1 MAWVDGVDYSTG
13 QLISATIW
21 NNYLGAGNNID
32 LTAPGVVTTKGDVVA
47 ATADNT
53 IARIAVGANDT
64 VLTADSSESAG
75 VKWAAAASGGLTAA
89 SQWRLTSD
97 FTGDAAPISSN
108 LEEVDAP
115 TAFGV
120 LGSSMTVSSGAFTF
134 PSTGYWY
141 VNFMT
146 TFYYNSTTTY
156 TDNQIYVTPDG
167 GSNWNIAT
175 YGRSGI
181 YGGSGQQY
189 ANVFSDFI
197 IDVDSTTNDK
207 VRFHTKVQD
216 NSTTTKGNT
225 DYNYTSMTFLRLADT

>member
-53 IARIAVGANDT
+53 LARIALGANDT

-89 SQWRLTSD
+89 SQWRLTAD

-120 LGSSMTVSSGAFTF
+120 LGSSMTVSRTDLSLGSTQVTGISGAINKYSRSYTVTF
-134 PSTGYWY
+134 GYTQTGFIA
-141 VNFMT
+141 NI
-146 TFYYNSTTTY
+146 NGALHSEALPDISDDLQDED
-156 TDNQIYVTPDG
+156 TDPKP
-167 GSNWNIAT
+167 
-175 YGRSGI
+175 
-181 YGGSGQQY
+181 
-189 ANVFSDFI
+189 F
-197 IDVDSTTNDK
+197 
-207 VRFHTKVQD
+207 
-216 NSTTTKGNT
+216 
-225 DYNYTSMTFLRLADT
+225 